1 MERFINIDLVVA
13 AQMTT
18 PEDNP
23 LVTDNSRMMDVW
35 FGGAVIRKQLFK
47 KVAKTEQEAFVA
59 SLVARG
65 FVQSGNLLINPQA
78 ILFAEME
85 HQMVGGLI
93 TIGFG
98 DNNRPVEL
106 KIKGQAFTELAE
118 KLAHK
123 DS

>member
-106 KIKGQAFTELAE
+106 KIKGQAFSELAE

>member
-23 LVTDNSRMMDVW
+23 LVSDTTRMMDVW
-35 FGGAVIRKQLFK
+35 FGGAVVRKQLFK
-47 KVAKTEQEAFVA
+47 KVSKVEQEAFVEQ
-59 SLVARG
+59 LLARG
-65 FVQSGNLLINPQA
+65 FVQSGNLLLNPRA

-85 HQMVGGLI
+85 HQLVGGLV

-106 KIKGQAFTELAE
+106 KVKGQAFTELAA
-118 KLAHK
+118 KLYGN
-123 DS
+123 